1 MAFCD
6 PALDGWPSSDGHQ
19 GSGKDMGSIGF
30 MGSMEAIHVIGFIGS
45 ITGSSLSCS
54 RRVAVTHRGVGA

>member
-6 PALDGWPSSDGHQ
+6 PALDGWPSSAGHQ

-30 MGSMEAIHVIGFIGS
+30 IGSIEAIHVIGFIGS
-45 ITGSSLSCS
+45 IPGSSLSCS
-54 RRVAVTHRGVGA
+54 WRVAITRRDDDA